1 MTIELYTDYE
11 CPACRNFFLNTLPE
25 LKKDFVATGKARLI
39 HRDFR
44 IPSAQIYEDSP
55 RATRMRPDRSASMTS
70 SRTRC
75 SRPSPTGRR
84 TGTWTELCRR
94 CCRPRI
100 WRRFARLV
108 KNDAHLDDS
117 VTRDEAMANSQDHLT
132 QTPTI
137 VIVVKGKRESI
148 RPGRDVLPHP
158 EAVSEPET
166 RPMKRWLLLAGPPDH
181 CRIFLYAGYEKAREP
196 WIKFAVSVDEFKV
209 VPDSWV
215 QPIAR
220 ILPWGEIALAIALIT
235 PILTRWFALIATL
248 LLTLFL
254 GVGIRAYALGLTV
267 DCGCFGAG
275 HSGGI
280 DAAWFAEHV
289 AMLALGL
296 AVTIGAF
303 LMARTRA
310 HGLAGTRFE
319 SAYPV
324 N

>member
-1 MTIELYTDYE
+1 
-11 CPACRNFFLNTLPE
+11 
-25 LKKDFVATGKARLI
+25 
-39 HRDFR
+39 
-44 IPSAQIYEDSP
+44 
-55 RATRMRPDRSASMTS
+55 
-70 SRTRC
+70 
-75 SRPSPTGRR
+75 
-84 TGTWTELCRR
+84 
-94 CCRPRI
+94 
-100 WRRFARLV
+100 
-108 KNDAHLDDS
+108 
-117 VTRDEAMANSQDHLT
+117 
-132 QTPTI
+132 
-137 VIVVKGKRESI
+137 
-148 RPGRDVLPHP
+148 
-158 EAVSEPET
+158 
-166 RPMKRWLLLAGPPDH
+166 MKRWLLILGRLIIAG
-181 CRIFLYAGYEKAREP
+181 IFLYAGYEKAREP
-196 WIKFAVSVDEFKV
+196 WIKFAVSVDEFKA

-303 LMARTRA
+303 LMARTRT
-310 HGLAGTRFE
+310 HPLAGTRLE
-319 SAYPV
+319 SAFPV